1 MAKKTLST
9 FDSKVFLAT
18 IDGGRTISNY
28 SKGAIIF
35 SQVTT
40 LVRPGWPPCK
50 FNGRLNLKVAHFR
63 GEGSLKQPF
72 PSPLQVAMSF

>member
-9 FDSKVFLAT
+9 FRLENLSSPPLMAAE
-18 IDGGRTISNY
+18 TISNY

-50 FNGRLNLKVAHFR
+50 FNGRLNLKVAHFGAR
-63 GEGSLKQPF
+63 
-72 PSPLQVAMSF
+72 VR